1 LDVKKIL
8 KNVLIA
14 LVIGLAIV
22 NIIGIFF
29 AKQDPITALKNYPFK
44 AIIVLI
50 LLMFSDY
57 SSQAIRTMIVVRS
70 LGYKIT
76 FFQSLENF
84 FLTVFFS
91 HVTPMSIGGQP
102 FQIYHLT
109 RLGIPSHEA
118 TNISLTRMF
127 ESVFITFTIDI
138 IMLKTI
144 LNVLN
149 GTLGLSV
156 IMLGFFVTLGI
167 TIAGILTFTN
177 RDLLFVVFKFFSRIT
192 KSKKLEEREKK
203 TLEWLDMMTKSTKE
217 LFRKNYWTLAVDF
230 ILGLLVSLIPSF
242 MIKYAIEV
250 MSTKNVPLSV
260 VWGAVNM
267 LNTIVFYIP
276 TPGSSGGVEGFY
288 QLVFSHLYEPKAVMT
303 GIFVFRLV
311 TYYLIVLLGIFLM
324 WKFAAFREEVS
335 HVDEIEQGNE
345 QAQSTVDDNK

>member
-44 AIIVLI
+44 AIVVLI
-50 LLMFSDY
+50 LLMVSDY
-57 SSQAIRTMIVVRS
+57 SSQAIRTMIIVRS

-91 HVTPMSIGGQP
+91 FVTPMSIGGQP

-109 RLGIPSHEA
+109 KLGIPSHEA

-127 ESVFITFTIDI
+127 EGVFITFTIDI
-138 IMLKTI
+138 MMLKII
-144 LNVLN
+144 LRVLK
-149 GTLGLSV
+149 GALGLSV
-156 IMLGFFVTLGI
+156 IMVGFFVTFGI
-167 TIAGILTFTN
+167 TIAGLLTFTN
-177 RDLLFVVFKFFSRIT
+177 RDLLFAIFKFFSRIT
-192 KSKKLEEREKK
+192 KSKKLEERERKA
-203 TLEWLDMMTKSTKE
+203 LEWLDMMTKSTRE
-217 LFRKNYWTLAVDF
+217 LFRKNYWTLIVDF
-230 ILGLLVSLIPSF
+230 ILGLLISLIPSF

-250 MSTKNVPLSV
+250 MSARNVPLSV
-260 VWGAVNM
+260 VWGVVNM

-288 QLVFSHLYEPKAVMT
+288 QLVFSHIYEPKAVMT
-303 GIFVFRLV
+303 GVFVFRLV
-311 TYYLIVLLGIFLM
+311 TYYLIVLLGILLM
-324 WKFAAFREEVS
+324 WKFAGFREEVS
-335 HVDEIEQGNE
+335 HVDGIKHENE
-345 QAQSTVDDNK
+345 QAQPTVDDNK

>member
-1 LDVKKIL
+1 LDVQKIL

-44 AIIVLI
+44 AIVVLI
-50 LLMFSDY
+50 LLMVSDY

-91 HVTPMSIGGQP
+91 LVTPMSIGGQP

-109 RLGIPSHEA
+109 KLGIPSHEA

-127 ESVFITFTIDI
+127 EGVFITFTIDI
-138 IMLKTI
+138 MMLKII
-144 LNVLN
+144 LRVLK

-156 IMLGFFVTLGI
+156 IMVGFFVTFGI
-167 TIAGILTFTN
+167 TIAGLLTFTN
-177 RDLLFVVFKFFSRIT
+177 RDLLFAIFKFFSRIT
-192 KSKKLEEREKK
+192 KSKKLEERERKA
-203 TLEWLDMMTKSTKE
+203 LEWLDMMTKSTRE
-217 LFRKNYWTLAVDF
+217 LFRKNYWTLIVDF
-230 ILGLLVSLIPSF
+230 ILGLLISLIPSF

-250 MSTKNVPLSV
+250 VSARNVPLSI
-260 VWGAVNM
+260 VWGVVNM

-288 QLVFSHLYEPKAVMT
+288 QLVFSHIYEPKAVMT
-303 GIFVFRLV
+303 GVFVVRLV
-311 TYYLIVLLGIFLM
+311 TYYLIVLLGILLM
-324 WKFAAFREEVS
+324 WKFAGFREEVS
-335 HVDEIEQGNE
+335 HVDGIEHENE

>member
-44 AIIVLI
+44 AIVVLI
-50 LLMFSDY
+50 LLMVSDY

-91 HVTPMSIGGQP
+91 LVTPMSIGGQP

-109 RLGIPSHEA
+109 KLGIPSHEA

-127 ESVFITFTIDI
+127 EGVFITFTIDI
-138 IMLKTI
+138 MMLKII
-144 LNVLN
+144 LRVLK
-149 GTLGLSV
+149 GTLGLSL
-156 IMLGFFVTLGI
+156 IMVGFFVTFGI
-167 TIAGILTFTN
+167 TIAGLLTFTN
-177 RDLLFVVFKFFSRIT
+177 RDLLFAIFKFFSRIT
-192 KSKKLEEREKK
+192 KSKKLEERERKA
-203 TLEWLDMMTKSTKE
+203 LEWLDMMTKSTRE
-217 LFRKNYWTLAVDF
+217 LFRKNYWTLIVDF
-230 ILGLLVSLIPSF
+230 ILGLLTSLIPSF

-250 MSTKNVPLSV
+250 VSARNVPLSV
-260 VWGAVNM
+260 VWGVVNM

-288 QLVFSHLYEPKAVMT
+288 QLVFSHIYEPKAVMT
-303 GIFVFRLV
+303 GVFVIRLV
-311 TYYLIVLLGIFLM
+311 TYYLIVLLGILLM
-324 WKFAAFREEVS
+324 WKFAGFREEVS
-335 HVDEIEQGNE
+335 HVDGIEHENE

>member
-1 LDVKKIL
+1 MDVKKIL

-44 AIIVLI
+44 AIVVLI
-50 LLMFSDY
+50 LLMVSDY

-91 HVTPMSIGGQP
+91 LVTPMSIGGQP

-109 RLGIPSHEA
+109 KLGIPSHEA

-127 ESVFITFTIDI
+127 EGVFITFTIDI
-138 IMLKTI
+138 MMLKII
-144 LNVLN
+144 LRVLK
-149 GTLGLSV
+149 GTLGLSL
-156 IMLGFFVTLGI
+156 IMVGFFVTFGI
-167 TIAGILTFTN
+167 TIAGLLTFTN
-177 RDLLFVVFKFFSRIT
+177 RDLLFAIFKFFSRIT
-192 KSKKLEEREKK
+192 KSKKLEERERKA
-203 TLEWLDMMTKSTKE
+203 LEWLDMMTKSTRE
-217 LFRKNYWTLAVDF
+217 LFRKNYWTLIVDF
-230 ILGLLVSLIPSF
+230 ILGLLTSLIPSF

-250 MSTKNVPLSV
+250 VSARNVPLSV
-260 VWGAVNM
+260 VWGVVNM

-288 QLVFSHLYEPKAVMT
+288 QLVFSHIYEPKAVMT
-303 GIFVFRLV
+303 GVFVIRLV
-311 TYYLIVLLGIFLM
+311 TYYLIVLLGILLM
-324 WKFAAFREEVS
+324 WKFAGFREEVS
-335 HVDEIEQGNE
+335 HVDGIEHENE

>member
-1 LDVKKIL
+1 LDVQKIL

-44 AIIVLI
+44 AIVVLI
-50 LLMFSDY
+50 LLMVSDY

-91 HVTPMSIGGQP
+91 LVTPMSIGGQP

-109 RLGIPSHEA
+109 KLGIPSHEA

-127 ESVFITFTIDI
+127 EGVFITFTIDI
-138 IMLKTI
+138 MMLKII
-144 LNVLN
+144 LRVLK

-156 IMLGFFVTLGI
+156 IMVGFFVTFGI
-167 TIAGILTFTN
+167 TIAGLLTFTN
-177 RDLLFVVFKFFSRIT
+177 RDLLFAIFKFFSRIT
-192 KSKKLEEREKK
+192 KSKKLEERERKA
-203 TLEWLDMMTKSTKE
+203 LEWLDMMTKSTRE
-217 LFRKNYWTLAVDF
+217 LFRKNYWTLIVDF
-230 ILGLLVSLIPSF
+230 ILGLLISLIPSF

-250 MSTKNVPLSV
+250 VSARNVPLSI
-260 VWGAVNM
+260 VWGVVNM

-288 QLVFSHLYEPKAVMT
+288 QLVFSHIYEPKAVMT
-303 GIFVFRLV
+303 GIFVIRLV
-311 TYYLIVLLGIFLM
+311 TYYLIVLLGILLM
-324 WKFAAFREEVS
+324 WKFAGFREEVS
-335 HVDEIEQGNE
+335 HVDGIEHENE

>member
-29 AKQDPITALKNYPFK
+29 AKQDPISALKNYPFK
-44 AIIVLI
+44 AIVVLI
-50 LLMFSDY
+50 LLMASDY
-57 SSQAIRTMIVVRS
+57 SSQAIRTMIIVRS

-192 KSKKLEEREKK
+192 KSKKLEERRKK

-250 MSTKNVPLSV
+250 MSTKTFHYLLSGV
-260 VWGAVNM
+260 QSICSTLLSFISQLQV
-267 LNTIVFYIP
+267 
-276 TPGSSGGVEGFY
+276 SSGW
-288 QLVFSHLYEPKAVMT
+288 S
-303 GIFVFRLV
+303 
-311 TYYLIVLLGIFLM
+311 
-324 WKFAAFREEVS
+324 
-335 HVDEIEQGNE
+335 
-345 QAQSTVDDNK
+345 